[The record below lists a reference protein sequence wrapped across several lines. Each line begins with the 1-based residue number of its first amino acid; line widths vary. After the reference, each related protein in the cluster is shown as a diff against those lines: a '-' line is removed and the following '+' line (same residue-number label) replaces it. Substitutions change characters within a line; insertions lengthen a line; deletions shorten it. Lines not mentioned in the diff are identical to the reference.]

1 MDKCRS
7 SGHATSR
14 SFHSRSAY
22 FTRILG
28 FNTRVVVMRAGRS
41 EHVSLM
47 VDHCRQGVY
56 RVGFVPAAEKVDD
69 DRRVGSEDGRDR
81 FVFTAYCLNNLSFL
95 LSSTIHELPL
105 DISLDLNINV
115 NMPQTQA
122 TG

>member
-1 MDKCRS
+1 
-7 SGHATSR
+7 
-14 SFHSRSAY
+14 
-22 FTRILG
+22 
-28 FNTRVVVMRAGRS
+28 MRAGRS